1 MCAQCEGERLAE
13 NASPPWEEYAGL
25 CTERTRQR
33 LTASL
38 KFKLMTPTP
47 ERLRDLTRILLALF
61 LGTASGSALLADAA
75 ANEPALA
82 FNRDIRP
89 ILADKCFACHGFYA
103 KQRKARLRLDTA
115 EGGLGATDSGAVA
128 IKPGD
133 LDGSELWGR
142 INSHDPGE
150 RMPPPQ

>member
-25 CTERTRQR
+25 CTECTRQR

-38 KFKLMTPTP
+38 KFTVTTPTP

-61 LGTASGSALLADAA
+61 LGTASGSALLAAA
-75 ANEPALA
+75 VASEPAIA

-115 EGGLGATDSGAVA
+115 EGGLGATDSAAVA

-133 LDGSELWGR
+133 LDGSELWGG